1 MSNSTNQFKLYSSKS
16 SDIAQSEIKEKKTSK
31 RKSVLDELAASNVN
45 KNIKIRARKLKNGNY
60 SLYLHKRYKSDQE
73 YDYLRIYITN
83 QKDKKSHDR
92 EKIKLA
98 ESLRDKKELKLYQDD
113 HDFELKNESKKANF
127 VKYFDNLVKSK
138 KSSIKP
144 WQNTY
149 KHLLKFT
156 NGKISFR
163 DVDEVFCEKFKDYLL
178 SKVNPNSAHTYFAR
192 LKASLYHAVKI
203 KLIKRNPAQ
212 FIHVKKQEVEREFLT
227 EKEMAKL
234 IKAPCKN
241 EQTKRAFLFGCFTG
255 LRFSDIS
262 ELTFDDIQDDK
273 LVFRQSKTKGMERN
287 KLNKNAMEIIQRQ
300 INDENVEGRLF
311 NLQSHSNTQ
320 LHIKDWIEKAKIKKN
335 ITWHSGRHTHACMLL
350 NNDVDL
356 YTVSKLLG
364 HREIKTTQIYAKLI
378 DKKKDEAIDKLP
390 NFDLK

>member
-1 MSNSTNQFKLYSSKS
+1 MNNSADHLKIYSANSPEINSPESKL
-16 SDIAQSEIKEKKTSK
+16 KKKNK
-31 RKSVLDELAASNVN
+31 RKSVLEELADSNVN
-45 KNIKIRARKLKNGNY
+45 KIIKIRARKLKSGDY
-60 SLYLHKRYKSDQE
+60 TLYLHMRYKGEQK

-83 QKDKKSHDR
+83 RKDRKAHDK
-92 EKIKLA
+92 EQIKLA

-113 HDFELKNESKKANF
+113 HEFELKNESGKANF

-138 KSSIKP
+138 TSSIKP

-149 KHLLKFT
+149 NHLLKFT
-156 NGKISFR
+156 NGKLSFR

-203 KLIKRNPAQ
+203 KLIKNNPAQ

-227 EKEMAKL
+227 EREMVDL

-262 ELTFDDIQDDK
+262 KLTFDEIQDNK
-273 LVFRQSKTKGMERN
+273 LVFRQSKTKGVERN
-287 KLNKNAMEIIQRQ
+287 KLNKNAMEIIHSQ
-300 INDENVEGRLF
+300 INDGINEGKLF

-320 LHIKDWIEKAKIKKN
+320 LHIKDWVEKAKIKKN

-364 HREIKTTQIYAKLI
+364 HREIKTTQLYAKLI

-390 NFDLK
+390 EFNL